1 MDSQREVLTAEPTYK
16 ALLDYFNTNG
26 KKLNMS
32 EMFKSDPDRFSK
44 FSQILNTADGD
55 LLVDYSKNIVNDE
68 VMKLLF
74 DLARTRKVE
83 QFRDAMFRGDKI
95 NFTEGRA
102 VLHIALRNRSNSA
115 IIVDGEDVM
124 VGVNRVLAQMRD
136 FTERVRNGDW
146 KGFTGKTITDV
157 VNIGIGGSD
166 LGPLMVTEALKPYG
180 TGPRVHFVSNVDGT
194 HLAETLK
201 KLDPETALFII
212 ASKTF
217 TTQETITN
225 ATSAKLWLLD
235 RLQNPAAVAR
245 HFVALSTNGPK
256 VREFGIDEANMFE
269 FWDWVGGRYSL
280 WSAIGMAIACFI
292 GMDYF
297 EQLLSG
303 AYFMDEHFKSAP
315 LEQNL
320 PVILGLIGIWYNN
333 FFGAETY
340 TLLPYDQYM
349 HRFAAY
355 FQQGDMESNGKYVTR
370 SGKRVDHMTGP
381 IAWGE
386 PGTNGQHAFY
396 QLIHQG
402 TRLIPCDFLA
412 PVQTFNPVQG
422 GLHHELL
429 LSNFLAQTE
438 ALMKG
443 KSREEARVELE
454 KSGMSGE
461 ELEKILPH
469 KVFEGNRPSNSI
481 LFTKLTPYMLGAL
494 IAMYEHKIHVQGV
507 IWDIN
512 SYDQWG
518 VELGKQLAKV
528 IQGDLAG
535 DATVTSHDSS
545 TNGLI
550 GFIKSH
556 RC

>member
-1 MDSQREVLTAEPTYK
+1 MLTDEPAYK
-16 ALLDYFNTNG
+16 ALLEYFKGEG
-26 KKLNMS
+26 KKLNMAD
-32 EMFKSDPDRFSK
+32 MFKADSSRFSK
-44 FSQILNTADGD
+44 FSQTLKTPKDGD
-55 LLVDYSKNIVNDE
+55 LLVDYSKNVINDK
-68 VMKLLF
+68 VMQLLF
-74 DLARTRKVE
+74 DLAHARKVDE
-83 QFRDAMFRGDKI
+83 FRDAMFRGEKI

-102 VLHIALRNRSNSA
+102 VLHVALRNRSNNP
-115 IIVDGEDVM
+115 ILVDGQDVM
-124 VGVNRVLAQMRD
+124 PDVNKVLSQIRD
-136 FTERVRNGDW
+136 FTERVRSGAW
-146 KGFTGKTITDV
+146 KGHTGKEITDV
-157 VNIGIGGSD
+157 INIGIGGSD
-166 LGPLMVTEALKPYG
+166 LGPLMATEALKPYG
-180 TGPRVHFVSNVDGT
+180 TKLHVHFVSNVDGT
-194 HLAETLK
+194 HIAEVLK
-201 KLDPETALFII
+201 KIDPETSLFII

-225 ATSAKLWLLD
+225 ATSAKTWLVE
-235 RLQNPAAVAR
+235 RLGDPTAVAK

-280 WSAIGMAIACFI
+280 WSAIGTSIACYI
-292 GMDYF
+292 GMDNF
-297 EQLLSG
+297 EQLLAG
-303 AYFMDEHFKSAP
+303 AHFMDQHFTTAP
-315 LEQNL
+315 LEQNI
-320 PVILGLIGIWYNN
+320 PVILALIGLYYNN
-333 FFGAETY
+333 FFGSETY

-370 SGKRVDHMTGP
+370 SGQRVTYMTGP

-412 PVQTFNPVQG
+412 PVQTFNPVQN

-438 ALMKG
+438 ALMLG
-443 KSREEARVELE
+443 KTPQVARDELV
-454 KSGMSGE
+454 KSGMKE
-461 ELEKILPH
+461 EEIAKILPH

-481 LFTKLTPYMLGAL
+481 LFTKLTPFMLGVL

-518 VELGKQLAKV
+518 VELGKALAKV
-528 IQGDLAG
+528 IHGDLKTTA
-535 DATVTSHDSS
+535 DVTSHDSS

-550 GFIKSH
+550 GFIKTH
-556 RC
+556 KC

>member
-1 MDSQREVLTAEPTYK
+1 MDAQRPGLTEEPAYK
-16 ALLDYFNTNG
+16 ALLDYFRGEG
-26 KKLNMS
+26 KKLNIAK
-32 EMFKSDPDRFSK
+32 MFAEDASRFSK
-44 FSQILNTADGD
+44 LSQTLKTPDGE
-55 LLVDYSKNIVNDE
+55 LLVDFSKNIVDDKI
-68 VMKLLF
+68 MKMLF
-74 DLARTRKVE
+74 DLARARKVE
-83 QFRDAMFRGDKI
+83 EFRDAMFHGEKI

-102 VLHIALRNRSNSA
+102 VLHVALRNRSNTP
-115 IIVDGEDVM
+115 IIVDGKDVM
-124 VGVNRVLAQMRD
+124 PDVNRVLGQIRD
-136 FTERVRNGDW
+136 FTERVRSGQW
-146 KGFTGKTITDV
+146 KGHTGKEITDV

-166 LGPLMVTEALKPYG
+166 LGPLMATEALKPFG
-180 TGPRVHFVSNVDGT
+180 TKVRVHFVSNVDGT
-194 HLAETLK
+194 HIAEVLK
-201 KLDPETALFII
+201 RVDPETVLFII

-225 ATSAKLWLLD
+225 ATSAKTWLLD
-235 RLQNPAAVAR
+235 RLAEPSAVAK

-280 WSAIGMAIACFI
+280 WSAIGTSIACYI
-292 GMDYF
+292 GMDNF
-297 EQLLSG
+297 EQMLAG
-303 AYFMDEHFKSAP
+303 AHFMDQHFTQTP
-315 LEQNL
+315 LENNI
-320 PVILGLIGIWYNN
+320 PVILALIGLYYNN

-370 SGKRVDHMTGP
+370 SGQRVNYMTGP

-412 PVQTFNPVQG
+412 PVQTFNPVQN

-438 ALMKG
+438 ALMLG
-443 KSREEARVELE
+443 KSTDVARVELE
-454 KSGMSGE
+454 KSGMSKE

-481 LFTKLTPYMLGAL
+481 LFTKLTPFMLGVL

-518 VELGKQLAKV
+518 VELGKALAKV
-528 IQGDLAG
+528 IHGDLKS
-535 DATVTSHDSS
+535 DAAVTSHDSS

-556 RC
+556 KC

>member
-1 MDSQREVLTAEPTYK
+1 MATILTEEPSYK
-16 ALLDYFNTNG
+16 ALLSYFDEVG

-32 EMFKSDPDRFSK
+32 KLFKDDHHRFDK
-44 FSQILNTADGD
+44 FSQSLHTADGD
-55 LLVDYSKNIVNDE
+55 LLVDYSKNIINEHVLR
-68 VMKLLF
+68 LLF
-74 DLARTRKVE
+74 DLARARKVE
-83 QFRDAMFRGDKI
+83 DFRDAMFRGDKI
-95 NFTEGRA
+95 NFTENRS
-102 VLHIALRNRSNSA
+102 VLHIALRNRSNTP
-115 IIVDGEDVM
+115 IEVDGKDVM
-124 VGVNRVLAQMRD
+124 PDVNRVLAQIRN
-136 FTERVRNGDW
+136 FTERVRSGEW
-146 KGFTGKTITDV
+146 KGFTGKEITDV
-157 VNIGIGGSD
+157 VNLGIGGSD
-166 LGPLMVTEALKPYG
+166 LGPLMVTEALKPYA
-180 TGPRVHFVSNVDGT
+180 THLKVHFVSNVDGT
-194 HLAETLK
+194 HIAEVLK
-201 KLDPETALFII
+201 KVDPETVLFII

-235 RLQNPAAVAR
+235 RLQDPAAVAK

-256 VREFGIDEANMFE
+256 VKEFGIDEANMFE
-269 FWDWVGGRYSL
+269 FWDWVGGRYSI
-280 WSAIGMAIACFI
+280 WSAIGTSIACYI
-292 GMDYF
+292 GMDNF
-297 EQLLSG
+297 EQLLTG
-303 AYFMDEHFKSAP
+303 AHFMDQHFKTTP
-315 LEQNL
+315 LEKNI
-320 PVILGLIGIWYNN
+320 PVILALIGVWYNN
-333 FFGAETY
+333 FFGSETY

-349 HRFAAY
+349 HRFTAY

-370 SGKRVDHMTGP
+370 SGERVNFSTGP

-412 PVQTFNPVQG
+412 PAQTFNPVQS

-438 ALMKG
+438 ALMLG
-443 KSREEARVELE
+443 KSHDAVKDELT
-454 KSGMSGE
+454 SAGLRGE

-481 LFTKLTPYMLGAL
+481 LFTKLTPYMLGLL

-518 VELGKQLAKV
+518 VELGKALAKV
-528 IQGDLAG
+528 IHGDLKG
-535 DATVTSHDSS
+535 NDKVTSHDSS

-550 GFIKSH
+550 DFIKTH